1 MRSPLL
7 ISTILP
13 LSVHCYSVLPL
24 HPSQHLQS
32 RPRVSLYLSPLP
44 VTQTLDLGRLHKTR
58 LSSSND
64 EEIAALEEK
73 LRRLKE
79 NTDAE
84 EEQDATTT
92 GEKISSTAKIPDV
105 AAELFAEKRF
115 KISDD
120 STNMMVTGEEIPN
133 TRISEPYEELLSEQ
147 WKSRESSGGG
157 IGIKDIATAV
167 AVLLGIIAFSQ
178 VPIGQEDLDKY
189 STAKPST
196 AIDLGDLNPV
206 GGSEGQLESSY

>member
-13 LSVHCYSVLPL
+13 LSVHCYTALPH

-32 RPRVSLYLSPLP
+32 RPRVSLIISPLAAIQ
-44 VTQTLDLGRLHKTR
+44 VLDLGRLHKTR

-79 NTDAE
+79 TPTDTE
-84 EEQDATTT
+84 QQDAIAKET
-92 GEKISSTAKIPDV
+92 SSTEKSDV
-105 AAELFAEKRF
+105 AAEPFEEKRF
-115 KISDD
+115 KISDE

-133 TRISEPYEELLSEQ
+133 SRITEPYEELLSEQ
-147 WKSRESSGGG
+147 WKVRSKSSKGGDG
-157 IGIKDIATAV
+157 IDFKDVLVKGAAAV
-167 AVLLGIIAFSQ
+167 AILAGIIAFSQ

-196 AIDLGDLNPV
+196 AIDLGDLNQV
-206 GGSEGQLESSY
+206 EGQQSSY

>member
-13 LSVHCYSVLPL
+13 LSVHCYTVLPH

-32 RPRVSLYLSPLP
+32 RPRVSLFLSPLP
-44 VTQTLDLGRLHKTR
+44 ATQTLDLGRLHKTR

-84 EEQDATTT
+84 EEQDATTS
-92 GEKISSTAKIPDV
+92 GEAGEPDV
-105 AAELFAEKRF
+105 AAEPFAEKRF

-133 TRISEPYEELLSEQ
+133 TRTSEPYEELLSEQ

-157 IGIKDIATAV
+157 IGIKEILTVV
-167 AVLLGIIAFSQ
+167 AVLVGIIAFSQ

-196 AIDLGDLNPV
+196 AIDLGCV
-206 GGSEGQLESSY
+206 STQIVFICV